1 MLVMMARTGEA
12 SSRLLLLGCL
22 YDHQVY
28 AWRLPDQW
36 FTQQHLQQVRQQR
49 QQRQEQE
56 QQQQEQEQ
64 QEPQQP
70 SQPRQQQAGQQAAAQ
85 QAPGPQGESCLQLF
99 LATPSAEP
107 ICDLSL
113 SFPQARVYV
122 VAMHNLY
129 IADLAGAL
137 LATIAMAGWVSGAAV
152 HDLGAFSWPLPH
164 SQRVALHLDATGG
177 VYVMDTGGP
186 QLDYAQLAA
195 LPGGDN
201 LVSTHV
207 AVVPGEPPGYYLY
220 KLQSHR

>member
-1 MLVMMARTGEA
+1 MLVMMARTGES

-36 FTQQHLQQVRQQR
+36 FTEQHLTQVRQDR
-49 QQRQEQE
+49 QQQ
-56 QQQQEQEQ
+56 Q

-70 SQPRQQQAGQQAAAQ
+70 SQPQQQPAGQQAGQQAAAP
-85 QAPGPQGESCLQLF
+85 QAAGLGSGPPGQSSLQLF
-99 LATPSAEP
+99 LATPNAEP

-113 SFPQARVYV
+113 SFPQARAYV
-122 VAMHNLY
+122 VGMHNLY

-186 QLDYAQLAA
+186 QLDYGQLAA

-207 AVVPGEPPGYYLY
+207 AVVPGDPPGYYLY